1 MRISLEFDRDHPLI
15 AWVLHHWVRATLFVF
30 GCIVPLLVF
39 AEFAEDLVEHETF
52 WYDRPV
58 LEWLHARARE
68 GYDQLMVALS
78 IVGFGYG
85 IVPLDIAV
93 GLFFIYRRRW
103 TILAYWVTAVGG
115 AAALN
120 VGAKLLFGRSRP
132 SLWESIAPEHTL
144 SFPSGHAMGSMA
156 AMAALVV
163 LLWPTR
169 WRWSMLIFAVV
180 FVLGVGLSRVY
191 LGVHYPSDVLAGWMA
206 SLGWVIGMTTIFW
219 GKLSHEPP
227 ADVPGP
233 GAPAPARETPPG

>member
-1 MRISLEFDRDHPLI
+1 MDLKFRRDHPLI
-15 AWVLHHWVRATLFVF
+15 AWALQHWVRMTLLVF
-30 GCIVPLLVF
+30 GSIVPLLVF

-58 LEWLHARARE
+58 LEGLHAFARE
-68 GYDQLMVALS
+68 GYDQLMVVMSLL
-78 IVGFGYG
+78 GYGWG

-103 TILAYWVTAVGG
+103 TIVGFWAVAVGG

-120 VGAKLLFGRSRP
+120 VGAKLLFARSRP
-132 SLWESIAPEHTL
+132 SLWESIAPESTW

-156 AMAALVV
+156 AMAALIV

-169 WRWSMLIFAVV
+169 WRWPMVIFGVTFVV
-180 FVLGVGLSRVY
+180 SVSLSRVY
-191 LGVHYPSDVLAGWMA
+191 LGVHYPSDILAGWMA
-206 SLGWVIGMTTIFW
+206 SLGWVIGITTIFW

-233 GAPAPARETPPG
+233 GAPEPARVVPPG